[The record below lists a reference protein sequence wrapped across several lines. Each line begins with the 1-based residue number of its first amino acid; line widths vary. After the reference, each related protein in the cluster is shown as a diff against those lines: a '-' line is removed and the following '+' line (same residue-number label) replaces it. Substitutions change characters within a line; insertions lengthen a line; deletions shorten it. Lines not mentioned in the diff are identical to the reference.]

1 MTNNIQDEMKDYN
14 NIAYD
19 KNLRER
25 LEELH
30 RLLGAEVTDVADQA
44 MKHGIG
50 FVPGAEGVMKIM
62 SRLASD
68 LSVALLDARGDNEL
82 NVEENKN
89 FNEIKKLAGTLGNL
103 QYKLNEV
110 IKKIKLINKQ
120 MEELRE
126 LSFDFGDDISN
137 AQADFRK
144 ARAHINDLGYVSDDP
159 RLASLFELNS

>member
-1 MTNNIQDEMKDYN
+1 MTDSIKDEMKNYN

-44 MKHGIG
+44 MKHGIS
-50 FVPGAEGVMKIM
+50 FIPGAKKIM
-62 SRLASD
+62 KLMSKLASD
-68 LSVALLDARGDNEL
+68 LSVALLEARGDNEL
-82 NVEENKN
+82 STEEDQN

-103 QYKLNEV
+103 QYKLNEI
-110 IKKIKLINKQ
+110 IKKVNLINKQ

-126 LSFDFGDDISN
+126 ISFDFGDEISD

-159 RLASLFELNS
+159 HLASLFELSS